1 MQTRNFFIENNTY
14 LLFIVIVGRNVRLS
28 KIELCKEITY
38 RLK

>member
-28 KIELCKEITY
+28 KIELRKEITY